1 LKLLFENFGLCLP
14 CFRGKGEGIWVI
26 VYPWFEQE
34 RSGKGPGARIRGR
47 ECHRE
52 SEHREEAHQ
61 PPSTWRHS
69 LSLGEFLCPSLGVF
83 SCMEVIPWYIGLCPQ
98 SSKNEVTRVT
108 EQLSCLKPFPL
119 GQVIWPEQPTS

>member
-1 LKLLFENFGLCLP
+1 MLFFCSRIQPRIHLASLHLLKLKLLFENFGLCLP

-61 PPSTWRHS
+61 PPST
-69 LSLGEFLCPSLGVF
+69 
-83 SCMEVIPWYIGLCPQ
+83 
-98 SSKNEVTRVT
+98 
-108 EQLSCLKPFPL
+108 
-119 GQVIWPEQPTS
+119 